1 MDLSN
6 GAQYTETCSYNTDW
20 SVIVHVHM
28 GQLLLIKQNLKHVS
42 HIPAAVFLKANDIS
56 QTCQRRKTLYFR
68 SIEHTW
74 HDL

>member
-6 GAQYTETCSYNTDW
+6 GAQHTETRSYNTDW
-20 SVIVHVHM
+20 SVIVHVRM

-56 QTCQRRKTLYFR
+56 
-68 SIEHTW
+68 
-74 HDL
+74 